1 MKYFTEE
8 EIQDFKDDSINYPY
22 VVVEKE
28 QHEVIEV
35 SEVVVLS
42 GMANN
47 NGTPTE
53 IGITLFK
60 VAVVCFLVGVF
71 VGWLIFK

>member
-1 MKYFTEE
+1 MKYFTEK
-8 EIQDFKDDSINYPY
+8 EIQDFKDGSINYPY
-22 VVVEKE
+22 IVVEKE

-35 SEVVVLS
+35 SEVVVIS

-53 IGITLFK
+53 IGIQVHTKGEPTKCLTYR
-60 VAVVCFLVGVF
+60 LVE
-71 VGWLIFK
+71 